1 MTDVKLNTQ
10 KNNSIVESMKSN
22 ARKAVCERNNREMLV
37 FVKLGT

>member
-22 ARKAVCERNNREMLV
+22 ARKTVCERSNREMLV